1 MSTSGSDNVRAGN
14 GTARL
19 IVTPVTLPWL
29 PIFGERRGMSHS
41 EGKRK
46 EKRMEAVHPIRL
58 WGMDA
63 NGRPFIEAVTTLDI
77 SRTGARLKN
86 PRAKIAV
93 GDIVG
98 LKSGE
103 SKSRFQV
110 MWVGKAGTP
119 DEGHV
124 GLKSLDDDKGL
135 WNIKPSAADSAEEID
150 TYIKPPRR
158 DSRLVERL
166 KCSLSV
172 EVGSNNSAAR
182 TRTFVTDISLGGC
195 YISMVTPV
203 PVESKITLALW
214 VDQKTKIWV
223 DGIVIG
229 SNPGLGMGIKFLNV
243 PRRTIEEM
251 IRLMEQVAEEQYA
264 AEASELEV

>member
-1 MSTSGSDNVRAGN
+1 M
-14 GTARL
+14 L
-19 IVTPVTLPWL
+19 IGIVVTPVTLPWL
-29 PIFGERRGMSHS
+29 PFFGEFRGMSHS

-63 NGRPFIEAVTTLDI
+63 NGRPFIEAVTTLDV

-86 PRAKIAV
+86 ARARIAV

-103 SKSRFQV
+103 NKNRFQV
-110 MWVGKAGTP
+110 MWVGKTGTP

-124 GLKSLDDDKGL
+124 GLKSLDDEKGL
-135 WNIKPSAADSAEEID
+135 WNLKPSATDSAEEID

-172 EVGSNNSAAR
+172 EVGSNNSAGR

-195 YISMVTPV
+195 YISMVTPI
-203 PVESKITLALW
+203 PVESKITMALW
-214 VDQKTKIWV
+214 IGHKTKIWV
-223 DGIVIG
+223 DGIVIS

-264 AEASELEV
+264 AEGEELEV

>member
-1 MSTSGSDNVRAGN
+1 
-14 GTARL
+14 
-19 IVTPVTLPWL
+19 
-29 PIFGERRGMSHS
+29 MSHS

-46 EKRMEAVHPIRL
+46 EKRTEAVHPIRL

-63 NGRPFIEAVTTLDI
+63 NGRPFIEAVTTLDV

-86 PRAKIAV
+86 ARAKIAV

-103 SKSRFQV
+103 KKCRFEV
-110 MWVGKAGTP
+110 VWVGKSGTA

-124 GLKSLDDDKGL
+124 GLRSLEDDSRL
-135 WNIKPSAADSAEEID
+135 WDLKLPANEGSGEID
-150 TYIKPPRR
+150 TYVRPPRR
-158 DSRLVERL
+158 DNRLVERL
-166 KCSLSV
+166 KCSLSA
-172 EVGSNNSAAR
+172 EVGGNNATGR

-195 YISMVTPV
+195 YISMITPIS
-203 PVESKITLALW
+203 VESKITLALW
-214 VDQKTKIWV
+214 VDRKTKIWV
-223 DGIVIG
+223 DGIVIS

-251 IRLMEQVAEEQYA
+251 IRLMEQVAEEQFA
-264 AEASELEV
+264 AESSELEV